1 MSSSS
6 QWAQQRR
13 EAAAE
18 HERRLH
24 ERQRAEAR
32 KAQSMLDR
40 FLQAANHQQLAAE
53 PLVVQGYGG
62 RGKARTPLRG
72 WYLRVDRT
80 CAVGTDG
87 SFYVLTAPL
96 SAWDR
101 LRGVRPEPKD
111 PPLLIGAGGKDG
123 NAIYLSEALER
134 LLPGWQDHPRS

>member
-1 MSSSS
+1 MLT
-6 QWAQQRR
+6 
-13 EAAAE
+13 EFVAAAD
-18 HERRLH
+18 RARL
-24 ERQRAEAR
+24 A
-32 KAQSMLDR
+32 SD
-40 FLQAANHQQLAAE
+40 
-53 PLVVQGYGG
+53 PLVVLGYGG

-101 LRGVRPEPKD
+101 LRGVRPEAKD

-123 NAIYLSEALER
+123 NSIPLASALTRILPDWQER
-134 LLPGWQDHPRS
+134 ARS